1 MVPNSRITRHT
12 TYGTVTWPT
21 RTEEHSVS
29 RPYKPKAGF
38 WIRLCVVILYPLDG
52 LLFRLRWRDQD
63 RIPPPQDGGV
73 IIAINHI
80 SHIDTILMARFV
92 WASGRVPRF
101 MIKASLFSK
110 PVIGNIFKGAKQ
122 IPVYRGTA
130 DAAESLRDAVSA
142 LHRGECIVIYPEG
155 TITKDPDQW
164 PMLGKTGIARL
175 HLLTPDTPI
184 IPVGQWGAQQRRGT
198 NKGKRFARRESL
210 ATVGKP
216 VDLSRFRGAEPTS
229 ANLREITDTI
239 MTAVRDEVAI
249 LRAEPAPAEFFRPTK
264 SYVDKS

>member
-1 MVPNSRITRHT
+1 MSRLH
-12 TYGTVTWPT
+12 
-21 RTEEHSVS
+21 
-29 RPYKPKAGF
+29 KPKAGF

-63 RIPPPQDGGV
+63 RIPAPQDGGV

-101 MIKASLFSK
+101 MIKGSLFTK
-110 PVIGNIFKGAKQ
+110 PVLGRIFRGAGQ
-122 IPVYRGTA
+122 VPVYRGTT
-130 DAAESLRDAVSA
+130 DAAESLREAVAA

-155 TITKDPDQW
+155 TITKDPEQW

-175 HLLTPDTPI
+175 HLLTPDTPV
-184 IPVGQWGAQQRRGT
+184 IPVGQWGAQQRKRAADA
-198 NKGKRFARRESL
+198 KGGRFARRESL
-210 ATVGKP
+210 AAAGKP
-216 VDLSRFRGAEPTS
+216 VDLSRFRGVEPTA

-239 MTAVRDEVAI
+239 MSAVRDEVAL
-249 LRAEPAPAEFFRPTK
+249 LRNEPAPQEFFRPSETR
-264 SYVDKS
+264 VDKR